1 MNVHKRYAHVLIAMK
16 KKEESVKVGKSLQDK
31 LARSLDQANV
41 KEKKRSGRQPLAPPP
56 LPEKRCVK
64 LSVSLFETDT
74 QRVKA
79 IRAYIL
85 AERGVSISTSQVI
98 KLALRTAPLSSALS
112 QALEQA
118 AAEDGRKW

>member
-1 MNVHKRYAHVLIAMK
+1 MK
-16 KKEESVKVGKSLQDK
+16 SKALQDK

-41 KEKKRSGRQPLAPPP
+41 REKKRAGRQAPAPALAPPA
-56 LPEKRCVK
+56 ERRCTK
-64 LSVSLFETDT
+64 LSVSLFDADLE
-74 QRVKA
+74 RVKA

-98 KLALRTAPLSSALS
+98 KLALRTAPLSPALCK
-112 QALEQA
+112 ALDQA

>member
-1 MNVHKRYAHVLIAMK
+1 MK
-16 KKEESVKVGKSLQDK
+16 SKTLQEK

-41 KEKKRSGRQPLAPPP
+41 KEKKRSGRQAPAP
-56 LPEKRCVK
+56 LPPQEKRCSK
-64 LSVSLFETDT
+64 LSISLFETDT

-98 KLALRTAPLSSALS
+98 KLALRTAPLSSALYH
-112 QALEQA
+112 ALDQA
-118 AAEDGRKW
+118 AKEDGRKW